1 MTGHMIASRY
11 ARALFNLRKDQG
23 VNELESIAQQLH
35 SLATIM
41 EQSPELYRLFC
52 NPAFS
57 AQEKKNVIE
66 AVLAKGEYTPVVT
79 NFCQLLAD
87 KGRLA
92 ILPDVDLVFQ
102 VLLDQEKGVQRG
114 EVVTAVSMPKT
125 EREKITSQL
134 ENQLGQGLILDF
146 RVNKK
151 ILGGLV
157 LKVGDKLY
165 DASLRA
171 QLDML
176 KENLKRGE

>member
-1 MTGHMIASRY
+1 MTGQMIASRY
-11 ARALFNLRKDQG
+11 ARALFQLCKEQG
-23 VNELESIAQQLH
+23 GNELESTAQQLNA
-35 SLATIM
+35 LATVM
-41 EQSPELYRLFC
+41 EQSPELYRLFR

-66 AVLAKGEYTPVVT
+66 AVLAKGEYAAVVI
-79 NFCQLLAD
+79 NFCRLLAD

-92 ILPDVDLVFQ
+92 ILPDVDAVFQ
-102 VLLDQEKGVQRG
+102 VLLDQEKGVMRG

-125 EREKITSQL
+125 DREKIKSQL
-134 ENQLGQGLILDF
+134 EGQLGQELVLDF